1 MCKQNFKTQHTDQI
15 IPNPQIWTKQHIK
28 LQTKDWY
35 FNKFGETWHHP
46 KIKPTMQK
54 SKREDGK
61 EGKSGWLTLSSPK
74 SFKIK
79 VLKKKT
85 EWQGRGKNRT
95 THKQH

>member
-1 MCKQNFKTQHTDQI
+1 MCKQNFKTQHADQI

-35 FNKFGETWHHP
+35 FNLLSEIWHHP
-46 KIKPTMQK
+46 KIKPMQK
-54 SKREDGK
+54 KQVEEGK
-61 EGKSGWLTLSSPK
+61 ECKSGWLILSSLK

-85 EWQGRGKNRT
+85 GGWGKR
-95 THKQH
+95 